1 MIDEL
6 RQRYSL
12 KILLRVSGLS
22 KSTYCYYHCEK
33 HLNAVRRR
41 EEEDKRIL
49 DIILPVFLY
58 HKSRYGHR
66 RIILALKEELAG
78 INHKKIRR
86 IMSQNGLF
94 GKQPKNKYHS
104 YKGDNGESKENL
116 LLYKEVD
123 EVNHKTEY
131 IRDFRTSKPNEKW
144 TTDVSEF
151 KAAGGKLY
159 LSPILDMYDSSIV
172 SYDISTHPDF
182 TQTKR
187 MINKAFEQYPDLE
200 GLIFHSDQG
209 WQYQMKPYQ
218 KWLKDKGIRQSF
230 SRKGNCMDNSLMEN
244 FFGIMKNEMY
254 YDHEFS
260 SLEELRKAMEEYI
273 LYYNTERI
281 NIKRKGLSPLQFR
294 QQSLSQIQLNS

>member
-1 MIDEL
+1 MVDEL
-6 RQRYSL
+6 RQKYSL

-22 KSTYCYYHCEK
+22 KSTYSYYHSDK
-33 HLNAVRRR
+33 HIQA
-41 EEEDKRIL
+41 DKRRKDEDERL
-49 DIILPVFLY
+49 LSIIKPIFEH
-58 HKSRYGHR
+58 HKSRYGYR
-66 RIILALKEELAG
+66 RIILALKDKLAG
-78 INHKKIRR
+78 INHKRIQR
-86 IMSQNGLF
+86 IMSSNNLL

-104 YKGDNGESKENL
+104 YKGDNGEYKENL
-116 LLYKEVD
+116 LLHKEVD
-123 EVNHKTEY
+123 EDKHKTKY
-131 IRDFRTSKPNEKW
+131 VRDFSTTKPNEKW

-151 KAAGGKLY
+151 KAPGGKLY
-159 LSPILDMYDSSIV
+159 LSPIMDMYDGSII

-182 TQTKR
+182 NQTKR
-187 MINKAFEQYPDLE
+187 MIDKAFEDNPSLE

-218 KWLKDKGIRQSF
+218 QWLKEKGILQSF

-254 YDHEFS
+254 YSYEYK

-273 LYYNTERI
+273 TYYNTERI

-294 QQSLSQIQLNS
+294 QQSLSQLQLNY

>member
-1 MIDEL
+1 M
-6 RQRYSL
+6 
-12 KILLRVSGLS
+12 RVSGLS
-22 KSTYCYYHCEK
+22 KSTYSYYHCEK
-33 HLNAVRRR
+33 HLNTVRRR

-49 DIILPVFLY
+49 DIIKPVFEH
-58 HKSRYGHR
+58 HKQRYGYR
-66 RIILALKEELAG
+66 RIILDLKEVLSG

-86 IMSQNGLF
+86 IMSESGLF

-104 YKGDNGESKENL
+104 YKGDNGELKENL

-123 EVNHKTEY
+123 EENHKTRY
-131 IRDFRTSKPNEKW
+131 IRDFDTSKPNEKW

-151 KAAGGKLY
+151 KAPGGKLY
-159 LSPILDMYDSSIV
+159 LSPIMDMYDGYII

-187 MINKAFEQYPDLE
+187 MIDKAFEQYPNLE

-218 KWLKDKGIRQSF
+218 QWLEDKGIRQSF

-254 YDHEFS
+254 YDCGFR
-260 SLEELRKAMEEYI
+260 SLDELRKAMEEYI

-294 QQSLSQIQLNS
+294 QQSLSQLYLNS